1 MFQACRGNKLD
12 HGVEV
17 ADAAIGEPEPK
28 IYRIPEEADFLY
40 AYSTAPGM
48 WKLYITYIIH
58 VYTYIWQ
65 DIPLSTTQT
74 NKKLV

>member
-17 ADAAIGEPEPK
+17 ADAIGEEPEQK

-48 WKLYITYIIH
+48 WTCRMILNCFKNQGINII
-58 VYTYIWQ
+58 
-65 DIPLSTTQT
+65 
-74 NKKLV
+74 